1 MLMRRMNKI
10 LGEAIAILIT
20 ETLIG
25 NRTAILIKE
34 TLMGNRTI
42 PICRSKKKLLTART
56 RRMLRIKIHA
66 IRNLSRFYYYM

>member
-34 TLMGNRTI
+34 TLMGNT